1 MIPEEG
7 KPMETKI
14 LNYRVIVETDTYTGS
29 KKRCYLAYAPAL
41 DVADN
46 GDTIE
51 EAITHITEAI
61 RCRVEALIADGEP
74 VPEPEDTSETVVI
87 TTAKAEIPKDYPF
100 AFS

>member
-1 MIPEEG
+1 MV
-7 KPMETKI
+7 TKI
-14 LNYRVIVETDTYTGS
+14 LNYRVFIQPDTYTGS

-51 EAITHITEAI
+51 KAIAHITEAI
-61 RCRVEALIADGEP
+61 RCRTEALIADGEP
-74 VPEPEDTSETVVI
+74 VPSPEDPAETIVV
-87 TTAKAEIPKDYPF
+87 TTAKVEVPKDYPF

>member
-1 MIPEEG
+1 MA
-7 KPMETKI
+7 KNMVTKI
-14 LNYRVIVETDTYTGS
+14 LNYRVFLEPDTYTGS

-51 EAITHITEAI
+51 EAIKNITEAV
-61 RCRVEALIADGEP
+61 RCRIAALIADGEP
-74 VPEPEDTSETVVI
+74 VPAPEGLAETVVV
-87 TTAKAEIPKDYPF
+87 TTAKVAVPKDYPF

>member
-1 MIPEEG
+1 MD
-7 KPMETKI
+7 TNA
-14 LNYRVIVETDTYTGS
+14 LNYRVIIEPDVYSGS
-29 KKRCYLAYAPAL
+29 GKPCYLAYASAL

-61 RCRVEALIADGEP
+61 RCRIDALIVDGEP
-74 VPEPEDTSETVVI
+74 VPSPDDPAETVVV
-87 TTAKAEIPKDYPF
+87 TTAKVEVPKDYPF